1 MNTTRNNIG
10 FSKLSHLNKDVLSVF
25 KQSSSGNKEENFE
38 DMSVEEVSEVVSE
51 KIMEI
56 IRQQFEETKA
66 QIEAEQQKK

>member
-1 MNTTRNNIG
+1 MNTTRNKIE
-10 FSKLSHLNKDVLSVF
+10 FSILSYENRNALSVF
-25 KQSSSGNKEENFE
+25 KQSSDKKDESFE
-38 DMSVEEVSEVVSE
+38 DMSIEEVSEVVSE